1 MGADSEKIL
10 DLVEAA
16 HEDLHRPD
24 LPLSAVIAKAARVAR
39 LQGDDYNLF
48 WLEMELRPIGDTS
61 SSHLIEEELKKVWGE
76 SHFERM
82 RTSLYAQYFKRREIE
97 KKDGEAEEKICAMSV
112 GQIEAQISMLKEL
125 SESYKPDPGLHPVDL
140 YHEAKGL
147 RDLRMQTRIMA
158 RDLEW
163 VLEKIRAHVG
173 TYLSESESQLL
184 VGRAASDIFEEN
196 RRYVDRR
203 LGVVSDKA
211 LTQLVAAYERR
222 ADSDPESGSH
232 AVTSCRRVL
241 KSLADALYPATNE
254 EIEGVDGQFR
264 KMTED
269 RFIARLMQFA
279 GERVSGTGSRS
290 LLRARLSDL
299 AARLDALNE
308 VSSKGVHDDVTSFE
322 VNQCVIQTYLLA
334 GDLLRLQEQ

>member
-1 MGADSEKIL
+1 MPTDSEKIL
-10 DLVEAA
+10 GLVEAA

-24 LPLSAVIAKAARVAR
+24 LPLSAVITKAARVAR

-48 WLEMELRPIGDTS
+48 WLEMELRPIGDTA
-61 SSHLIEEELKKVWGE
+61 SSHVIEAELKRVWGE
-76 SHFERM
+76 DDFARM
-82 RTSLYAQYFKRREIE
+82 RTSLYAQYFKRREME
-97 KKDGEAEEKICAMSV
+97 KKEGEEEAKICAMSV

-147 RDLRMQTRIMA
+147 RDLRTQTRIMA

-163 VLEKIRAHVG
+163 VLEKIRSHVG
-173 TYLSESESQLL
+173 TYLSESESQLR

-196 RRYVDRR
+196 RLYVDRR
-203 LGVVSDKA
+203 LGAVSGKA
-211 LTQLVAAYERR
+211 LAQLAAAYERQ
-222 ADSDPESGSH
+222 AASDPESGSH

-241 KSLADALYPATNE
+241 KSLADALYPATDE
-254 EIEGVDGQFR
+254 EVEGYDGMIR

-269 RFIARLMQFA
+269 RFISRLMQFA
-279 GERVSGTGSRS
+279 GERVSSSGSRS
-290 LLRARLSDL
+290 LIQARLSDL
-299 AARLDALNE
+299 AARLDALNQ

-334 GDLLRLQEQ
+334 GDLLRLQDP